1 MSAAM
6 RCGFIS
12 IIGQPNVGKSTLL
25 NTMIGTKLAIVT
37 PKPQTTRHRILGVK
51 NLPDAQ
57 LVFLDTPGIQ
67 RGKTRLSHFM
77 MQAVDEA
84 LVDPQIVLYMTD
96 ASRAPY
102 PDLAFLRRHLRQ
114 PTQRASAASRAY
126 ENAPPEAQRPVAVF
140 WLLNKTDRIA
150 PAQLLPLIADYP
162 DKDAF
167 AEVLP
172 LSALRGDNVEALVDC
187 LLRYLPEGLPHF
199 PPDMPTDR
207 DERFLIAELIREQ
220 VMLRTHEEVPYAVAV
235 EIEEFRERRGGGV
248 EIEASVMVEKAS
260 QKGILVGRQGQMIK
274 AIGTQAR
281 RAIGGLLHCPV
292 RLHLVV
298 RVRRNWKEHA
308 GTLRALGF
316 GEMRG

>member
-1 MSAAM
+1 M

-25 NTMIGTKLAIVT
+25 NTLVGTKLAIVT

-57 LVFLDTPGIQ
+57 LVFLDTPGIH
-67 RGKTRLSHFM
+67 RGETRLGRIM

-84 LVDPQIVLYMTD
+84 LIDPQVVLYVTD

-102 PDLAFLRRHLRQ
+102 PDLGYLRRHLRQ
-114 PTQRASAASRAY
+114 AGA
-126 ENAPPEAQRPVAVF
+126 AVF
-140 WLLNKTDRIA
+140 WLLNKTDRVET
-150 PAQLLPLIADYP
+150 AQLLPLIAENP

-167 AEVLP
+167 SEVIP
-172 LSALRGDNVEALVDC
+172 LSALRGDNVEALVEC
-187 LLRYLPEGLPHF
+187 LVRYLPEGPPHF
-199 PPDMPTDR
+199 PTDMATDR
-207 DERFLIAELIREQ
+207 GEVFLIGELIREQ
-220 VMLRTHEEVPYAVAV
+220 VMLRTHEEVPYSVAV
-235 EIEEFRERRGGGV
+235 EVEEFRERRGGGV
-248 EIEASVMVEKAS
+248 EIEASVVVEKAS
-260 QKGILVGRQGQMIK
+260 QKGIVVGRQGQMIK
-274 AIGTQAR
+274 AIGMQSR
-281 RAIGGLLHCPV
+281 RAIGALLHCPV

-308 GTLRALGF
+308 GTLRTLGF

>member
-1 MSAAM
+1 M

-25 NTMIGTKLAIVT
+25 NTLVGTKLAIVT

-57 LVFLDTPGIQ
+57 LVFLDTPGIH
-67 RGKTRLSHFM
+67 RGKTRLSRIM

-84 LVDPQIVLYMTD
+84 LIDPQVVLYVTD
-96 ASRAPY
+96 ASRTPY
-102 PDLAFLRRHLRQ
+102 PDLAYLRRHLRQ
-114 PTQRASAASRAY
+114 ADA
-126 ENAPPEAQRPVAVF
+126 AVF
-140 WLLNKTDRIA
+140 WLLNKTDRVE
-150 PAQLLPLIADYP
+150 PSQLLPLIAENP

-167 AEVLP
+167 SEVMP
-172 LSALRGDNVEALVDC
+172 LSALRGDNVEALVEC
-187 LLRYLPEGLPHF
+187 LVRYLPEGPRHF

-207 DERFLIAELIREQ
+207 GEHFLIGELIREQ
-220 VMLRTHEEVPYAVAV
+220 VMLRTHEEVPYSVAV
-235 EIEEFRERRGGGV
+235 EVEEFHERRGGGV
-248 EIEASVMVEKAS
+248 EIEASVVVEKAS

-274 AIGTQAR
+274 AIGTQSR
-281 RAIGGLLHCPV
+281 RAIGALLHCPV

-298 RVRRNWKEHA
+298 RVRRNWKEHP
-308 GTLRALGF
+308 GTLRTLGF

>member
-126 ENAPPEAQRPVAVF
+126 ENAPLEAQRPVAVF

-187 LLRYLPEGLPHF
+187 LVRYLPEGPPHF

>member
-1 MSAAM
+1 M

-25 NTMIGTKLAIVT
+25 NTLVGTKLAIVT

-57 LVFLDTPGIQ
+57 LVFLDTPGIH
-67 RGKTRLSHFM
+67 RGKTRLSRIM

-84 LVDPQIVLYMTD
+84 LIDPQVVLYVTD
-96 ASRAPY
+96 ASRTPY
-102 PDLAFLRRHLRQ
+102 PDLAYLRRHLRQ
-114 PTQRASAASRAY
+114 ADT
-126 ENAPPEAQRPVAVF
+126 AVF
-140 WLLNKTDRIA
+140 WLLNKTDRVEQS
-150 PAQLLPLIADYP
+150 QLLPLIAENP

-167 AEVLP
+167 SEVMP
-172 LSALRGDNVEALVDC
+172 LSALRGDNVEALVEC
-187 LLRYLPEGLPHF
+187 LVRYLPEGPPHF

-207 DERFLIAELIREQ
+207 GEQFLIGELIREQ
-220 VMLRTHEEVPYAVAV
+220 VMLRTHEEVPYSVAV
-235 EIEEFRERRGGGV
+235 EVEEFHERRGGGV
-248 EIEASVMVEKAS
+248 EIEASVVVEKAS

-274 AIGTQAR
+274 AIGTQSR
-281 RAIGGLLHCPV
+281 RAIGALLHCPV

-298 RVRRNWKEHA
+298 RVRRNWKEHP
-308 GTLRALGF
+308 GTLRTLGF

>member
-1 MSAAM
+1 M

-25 NTMIGTKLAIVT
+25 NTLVGTKLAIVT

-57 LVFLDTPGIQ
+57 LVFLDTPGIH
-67 RGKTRLSHFM
+67 RGETRLSRIM

-84 LVDPQIVLYMTD
+84 LIDPQVVLYVTD

-102 PDLAFLRRHLRQ
+102 PDLGYLRRHLRQ
-114 PTQRASAASRAY
+114 AGA
-126 ENAPPEAQRPVAVF
+126 AVF
-140 WLLNKTDRIA
+140 WLLNKTDRVET
-150 PAQLLPLIADYP
+150 AQLLPLIAENP

-167 AEVLP
+167 SEVIP
-172 LSALRGDNVEALVDC
+172 LSALRGDNVEALVEC
-187 LLRYLPEGLPHF
+187 LVRYLPEGPPHF
-199 PPDMPTDR
+199 PTDMATDR
-207 DERFLIAELIREQ
+207 GEHFLIGELIREQ
-220 VMLRTHEEVPYAVAV
+220 VMLRTHEEVPYSVAV
-235 EIEEFRERRGGGV
+235 EVEEFRERRGGGV
-248 EIEASVMVEKAS
+248 EIEASVVVEKAS
-260 QKGILVGRQGQMIK
+260 QKGIVVGRQGQMIK
-274 AIGTQAR
+274 AIGTQSR
-281 RAIGGLLHCPV
+281 RAIGALLHCPV

-308 GTLRALGF
+308 GTLRTLGF

>member
-1 MSAAM
+1 M

-25 NTMIGTKLAIVT
+25 NTLVGTKLAIVT

-57 LVFLDTPGIQ
+57 LVFLDTPGIH
-67 RGKTRLSHFM
+67 RGETRLSRIM

-84 LVDPQIVLYMTD
+84 LIDPQVVLYVTD

-102 PDLAFLRRHLRQ
+102 PDLGYLRRHLRQ
-114 PTQRASAASRAY
+114 AG
-126 ENAPPEAQRPVAVF
+126 VAVF
-140 WLLNKTDRIA
+140 WLLNKTDWVET
-150 PAQLLPLIADYP
+150 AQLLPLIAENP

-167 AEVLP
+167 SEVIP
-172 LSALRGDNVEALVDC
+172 LSALRGDNVEALVEC
-187 LLRYLPEGLPHF
+187 LVRYLPEGPPHF
-199 PPDMPTDR
+199 PTDMATDR
-207 DERFLIAELIREQ
+207 SEHFLIGELIREQ
-220 VMLRTHEEVPYAVAV
+220 VMLRTHEEVPYSVAV
-235 EIEEFRERRGGGV
+235 EVEEFRERRGGGV
-248 EIEASVMVEKAS
+248 EIEASVVVEKAS
-260 QKGILVGRQGQMIK
+260 QKGIVVGRQGRMIK
-274 AIGTQAR
+274 AIGTQSR
-281 RAIGGLLHCPV
+281 RAIGALLHCPV

-308 GTLRALGF
+308 GTLRTLGF

>member
-1 MSAAM
+1 M

-12 IIGQPNVGKSTLL
+12 IIGEPNVGKSTLL

-57 LVFLDTPGIQ
+57 LVFLDTPGIH
-67 RGKTRLSHFM
+67 RGKSRLSQFM
-77 MQAVDEA
+77 MQAVNEA
-84 LVDPQIVLYMTD
+84 LIDPQVVLYMTD
-96 ASRAPY
+96 ANRAPH

-114 PTQRASAASRAY
+114 PPQRAST
-126 ENAPPEAQRPVAVF
+126 AQRPVAVF
-140 WLLNKTDRIA
+140 WLLNKTDRMA
-150 PAQLLPLIADYP
+150 PSQLLPLIADCP

-172 LSALRGDNVEALVDC
+172 LSALRGDNMEALVDC
-187 LLRYLPEGLPHF
+187 LVRYLPEGPPHF
-199 PPDMPTDR
+199 PPDMATDR

-235 EIEEFRERRGGGV
+235 EVEEFRERRGGGV
-248 EIEASVMVEKAS
+248 EIEASVVVEKAS

-274 AIGTQAR
+274 AIGIQAR

-292 RLHLVV
+292 RLRLIV

>member
-1 MSAAM
+1 M

-25 NTMIGTKLAIVT
+25 NTLVGTKLAIVT

-57 LVFLDTPGIQ
+57 LVFLDTPGIH
-67 RGKTRLSHFM
+67 RGETRLGRIM

-84 LVDPQIVLYMTD
+84 LIDPQVVLYVTD
-96 ASRAPY
+96 ASRVPY
-102 PDLAFLRRHLRQ
+102 PDLGYLRRHLRQ
-114 PTQRASAASRAY
+114 ADA
-126 ENAPPEAQRPVAVF
+126 AVF
-140 WLLNKTDRIA
+140 WLLNKTDRVE
-150 PAQLLPLIADYP
+150 PSQLLPLIADNP

-167 AEVLP
+167 SEVVP
-172 LSALRGDNVEALVDC
+172 LSALRGDNVESLVEC
-187 LLRYLPEGLPHF
+187 LVRYLPESPPYF

-207 DERFLIAELIREQ
+207 EHFLIGELIREQ
-220 VMLRTHEEVPYAVAV
+220 VMLRTHEEVPYSVAV
-235 EIEEFRERRGGGV
+235 EVEEFHERKGGGV
-248 EIEASVMVEKAS
+248 EIEASIVVEKAS
-260 QKGILVGRQGQMIK
+260 QKGIVVGRQGQMIK
-274 AIGTQAR
+274 AIGTQSR
-281 RAIGGLLHCPV
+281 RAIGALLHCPV

-308 GTLRALGF
+308 GTLRTLGF

>member
-1 MSAAM
+1 M

-25 NTMIGTKLAIVT
+25 NTLVGTKLAIVT

-57 LVFLDTPGIQ
+57 LVFLDTPGIH
-67 RGKTRLSHFM
+67 RGETRLGRIM

-84 LVDPQIVLYMTD
+84 LIDPQVVLYVTD

-102 PDLAFLRRHLRQ
+102 PDLGYLRRHLRQ
-114 PTQRASAASRAY
+114 AGA
-126 ENAPPEAQRPVAVF
+126 AVF
-140 WLLNKTDRIA
+140 WLLNKTDRVET
-150 PAQLLPLIADYP
+150 AQLLPLIAENP

-167 AEVLP
+167 SEVIP
-172 LSALRGDNVEALVDC
+172 LSALRGDNVEALVEC
-187 LLRYLPEGLPHF
+187 LVRYLPEGPPHF
-199 PPDMPTDR
+199 PTDMATDR
-207 DERFLIAELIREQ
+207 GELFLIGELIREQ
-220 VMLRTHEEVPYAVAV
+220 VMLRTHEEVPYSVAV
-235 EIEEFRERRGGGV
+235 EVEEFRERRGGGV
-248 EIEASVMVEKAS
+248 EIEASVVVEKAS
-260 QKGILVGRQGQMIK
+260 QKGIVVGRQGQMIK
-274 AIGTQAR
+274 AIGTQSR
-281 RAIGGLLHCPV
+281 RAIGALLHCPV

-308 GTLRALGF
+308 GTLRTLGF

>member
-1 MSAAM
+1 M

-25 NTMIGTKLAIVT
+25 NTLIGTKLAIVT

-57 LVFLDTPGIQ
+57 LVFLDTPGIH
-67 RGKTRLSHFM
+67 RGKSRLSQYM

-84 LVDPQIVLYMTD
+84 LVDPQVVLYVTD
-96 ASRAPY
+96 AKRAPY

-114 PTQRASAASRAY
+114 PTQPAG
-126 ENAPPEAQRPVAVF
+126 AQPSVAVF
-140 WLLNKTDRIA
+140 WLLNKTDRLA
-150 PAQLLPLIADYP
+150 PPQILPLIADYP

-172 LSALRGDNVEALVDC
+172 LSALRGDNVPALVDC
-187 LLRYLPEGLPHF
+187 LVRYLPEGPPHF

-207 DERFLIAELIREQ
+207 DERFFIAELIREQ

-248 EIEASVMVEKAS
+248 EIEASVVVEKAS

-274 AIGTQAR
+274 AIGSQAR
-281 RAIGGLLHCPV
+281 RAIGGLLRCPV

-308 GTLRALGF
+308 GTLRTLGF

>member
-1 MSAAM
+1 M

-12 IIGQPNVGKSTLL
+12 IIGAPNVGKSTLL
-25 NTMIGTKLAIVT
+25 NTLIGTKLAIVT

-57 LVFLDTPGIQ
+57 LVFLDTPGIH

-84 LVDPQIVLYMTD
+84 LIDPQVVLYMTD
-96 ASRAPY
+96 ANRAPY

-114 PTQRASAASRAY
+114 PGVT
-126 ENAPPEAQRPVAVF
+126 VF
-140 WLLNKTDRIA
+140 WLLNKTDRLA
-150 PAQLLPLIADYP
+150 PPQLLPLIADYP

-172 LSALRGDNVEALVDC
+172 LSALRGDNVAALVEC
-187 LLRYLPEGLPHF
+187 LVRYLPEGPPHF
-199 PPDMPTDR
+199 PAGHAHGPRRALSHRRIDTRAGD
-207 DERFLIAELIREQ
+207 AA
-220 VMLRTHEEVPYAVAV
+220 HA
-235 EIEEFRERRGGGV
+235 RRGAVRRRRRDRGVPGTARRRVV
-248 EIEASVMVEKAS
+248 EIEAGVMVEKAS
-260 QKGILVGRQGQMIK
+260 QKGIVVGRQGQMIK

-292 RLHLVV
+292 RLHLTV
-298 RVRRNWKEHA
+298 RVRRDWKEHA
-308 GTLRALGF
+308 GTLRTLGF

>member
-1 MSAAM
+1 M

-12 IIGQPNVGKSTLL
+12 IIGAPNVGKSTLL
-25 NTMIGTKLAIVT
+25 NTLIGTKLAIVT

-57 LVFLDTPGIQ
+57 LVFLDTPGIH

-84 LVDPQIVLYMTD
+84 LVDPQVVLYMTD
-96 ASRAPY
+96 ANRAPY

-114 PTQRASAASRAY
+114 PTQR
-126 ENAPPEAQRPVAVF
+126 PVAVF
-140 WLLNKTDRIA
+140 WLLNKTDRLA
-150 PAQLLPLIADYP
+150 PPQLLPLIADYP

-172 LSALRGDNVEALVDC
+172 LSALRGDNVAALVDC
-187 LLRYLPEGLPHF
+187 LVRYLPEGPPHF

-235 EIEEFRERRGGGV
+235 EIEAFRERRGGGV
-248 EIEASVMVEKAS
+248 EIEAGVMVEKAS

-274 AIGTQAR
+274 VIGTQAR
-281 RAIGGLLHCPV
+281 RAISGLLHCPV
-292 RLHLVV
+292 RLHLTV
-298 RVRRNWKEHA
+298 RVRRDWKEHA
-308 GTLRALGF
+308 GTLRTLGF
-316 GEMRG
+316 GEMRS

>member
-1 MSAAM
+1 M

-12 IIGQPNVGKSTLL
+12 IIGAPNVGKSTLL
-25 NTMIGTKLAIVT
+25 NTLIGTKLAIVT

-57 LVFLDTPGIQ
+57 LVFLDTPGIH
-67 RGKTRLSHFM
+67 RGKTRLSRFM

-84 LVDPQIVLYMTD
+84 LIDPQVVLYMTD
-96 ASRAPY
+96 ANRAPY

-126 ENAPPEAQRPVAVF
+126 ENAPSGAQRPVAVF
-140 WLLNKTDRIA
+140 WLLNKTDRLA
-150 PAQLLPLIADYP
+150 PPQLLPLIADYP

-172 LSALRGDNVEALVDC
+172 LSALRGDNVAALVEC
-187 LLRYLPEGLPHF
+187 LVRYLPEGPPHF

-235 EIEEFRERRGGGV
+235 EIEAFRERRGGGV
-248 EIEASVMVEKAS
+248 EIEAGVMVEKAS
-260 QKGILVGRQGQMIK
+260 QKGIVVGRQGQMIK

-292 RLHLVV
+292 RLHLTV
-298 RVRRNWKEHA
+298 RVRRDWKEHA
-308 GTLRALGF
+308 GTLRTLGF